1 MEEEVAAVEVDEV
14 DHRGPVKI
22 GGVLWV
28 VSHNIFD
35 EISVSEGPATFL
47 SKVNIDLC
55 CL

>member
-28 VSHNIFD
+28 VSHRYFH
-35 EISVSEGPATFL
+35 GFMRYPL
-47 SKVNIDLC
+47 SL
-55 CL
+55 

>member
-28 VSHNIFD
+28 VSHITF
-35 EISVSEGPATFL
+35 VSSSLIQDYIKFFY
-47 SKVNIDLC
+47 S
-55 CL
+55 CLFF

>member
-28 VSHNIFD
+28 VSHNTLLLLLSTHYD
-35 EISVSEGPATFL
+35 WEILTTNQSL
-47 SKVNIDLC
+47 VNN
-55 CL
+55 